1 MLVWHVGY
9 RMFTYVR
16 EKVLFSLRANFF
28 RHVNHL
34 CLRFHIKHHS
44 GELFSY
50 LFGTPLAQVQKY
62 FQQFTFGAPGALFI
76 AHQHAHLGRGRG
88 TGC

>member
-1 MLVWHVGY
+1 MVGAYLFASIFARMLVWHVGY

-16 EKVLFSLRANFF
+16 EKLVFALRANFF

-34 CLRFHIKHHS
+34 CLRFHVRHHS

-50 LFGTPLAQVQKY
+50 LFGTPLGQVQTY
-62 FQQFTFGAPGALFI
+62 FRMFTFRRPA
-76 AHQHAHLGRGRG
+76 RSSSS
-88 TGC
+88 